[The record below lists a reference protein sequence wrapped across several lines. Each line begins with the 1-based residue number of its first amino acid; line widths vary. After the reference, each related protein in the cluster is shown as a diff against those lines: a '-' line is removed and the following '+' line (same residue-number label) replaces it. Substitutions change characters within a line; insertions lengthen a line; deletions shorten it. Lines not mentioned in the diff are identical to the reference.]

1 MTSASL
7 FTKVQYVK
15 AHNFDAD
22 EAPSLRCLSV
32 LRMHLLKA
40 RSDSKGYEI
49 EATSLSKEARAA
61 YRAKQSALV
70 DLGVA
75 GVALMC
81 VATHAANIEG
91 NLADEGLELLLEML
105 NDGNT
110 VVQASCAFIFCCR
123 MKFCESLQV

>member
-1 MTSASL
+1 
-7 FTKVQYVK
+7 
-15 AHNFDAD
+15 
-22 EAPSLRCLSV
+22 
-32 LRMHLLKA
+32 MHLLKA
-40 RSDSKGYEI
+40 RSDPKGYEI
-49 EATSLSKEARAA
+49 EATDLPKEARAA

-105 NDGNT
+105 NDGNQ
-110 VVQASCAFIFCCR
+110 VVQASCDIVFCCEK
-123 MKFCESLQV
+123 MFNESIEFLLVH

>member
-81 VATHAANIEG
+81 VATI
-91 NLADEGLELLLEML
+91 
-105 NDGNT
+105 
-110 VVQASCAFIFCCR
+110 S
-123 MKFCESLQV
+123 